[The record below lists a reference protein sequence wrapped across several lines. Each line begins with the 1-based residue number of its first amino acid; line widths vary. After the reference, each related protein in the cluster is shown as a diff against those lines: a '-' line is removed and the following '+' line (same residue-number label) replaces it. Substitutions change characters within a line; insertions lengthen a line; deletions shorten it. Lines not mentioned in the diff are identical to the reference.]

1 MPALALPSSEDTFA
15 EAACG
20 LMTTDTGGRI
30 LRANRTILAWLGYT
44 EAEMTAGMRLQD
56 LLSVGGRV
64 FHQTHCAPLLQLQ
77 GSVSEVQVDL
87 VCKDRSRVPA
97 LLNIARRRAGVGFV
111 DQVAVFIA
119 NDRRAYERELLRA
132 RAAAEA
138 ALAAQSGAEAK
149 LREANQQ
156 LSLADRRKDEFL
168 ATLAHELRNPLAPM
182 RSGADLLK
190 MTMGANAPH
199 QRIVDM
205 FDRQL
210 RQMSHLV
217 DDLMEVARISQGKLV
232 LRIEPVCLGEI
243 VRAAVAD
250 LQAQIGAA
258 GHALT
263 LALPATPV
271 SVRGDPTRLTQ
282 MLVNLLTNACK
293 YTPPGGRI
301 ALALREEDGEAVIA
315 ISDSG
320 IGIPPEALESVFEM
334 FSQLEPALKRAH
346 GGLGIGLAL
355 VKGLVALHQGS
366 VRADSAGAGQGS
378 TFTVRLPL
386 APHAASSAH
395 QGQEQ
400 APRNAAP
407 LQVLV
412 VDDNRDA
419 AEMLT
424 AVLDLNGYRTAV
436 AYCGEQ
442 ATGYLR
448 AHAAQAC
455 ILDIGLPDI
464 DGYEL
469 ARRIRAMPLEKQPVL
484 IALTGWGQP
493 SDVDAAIAAGFDHH
507 LSKPVEFAAVQRLLA
522 GLEAA

>member
-1 MPALALPSSEDTFA
+1 MPALALPSPEDSFA

-30 LRANRTILAWLGYT
+30 VRANRTILAWLGYT
-44 EAEMTAGMRLQD
+44 DAELTAGMRLQD
-56 LLSVGGRV
+56 LLSMGGRV

-97 LLNIARRRAGVGFV
+97 LLNIARRRAGAGFV

-132 RAAAEA
+132 RTAAEA

-190 MTMGANAPH
+190 MTMAPDAPH

-232 LRIEPVCLGEI
+232 LRLEPVCLGEI
-243 VRAAVAD
+243 VQAAVAD

-263 LALPATPV
+263 LALPPTPV
-271 SVRGDPTRLTQ
+271 TVLGDPTRLTQ

-301 ALALREEDGEAVIA
+301 ALVLREEDGQAVIA

-386 APHAASSAH
+386 ARHAASRAH
-395 QGQEQ
+395 DAE
-400 APRNAAP
+400 APRNAGA

-464 DGYEL
+464 TGYDL

-493 SDVDAAIAAGFDHH
+493 ADVDAAIAAGFDQH

>member
-1 MPALALPSSEDTFA
+1 MPALPAPDDAFA
-15 EAACG
+15 DAACG
-20 LMTTDTGGRI
+20 LMLTDTGGRI
-30 LRANRTILAWLGYT
+30 LRTNRTLPAWLGYND
-44 EAEMTAGMRLQD
+44 AEMTGGMRLQD

-87 VCKDRSRVPA
+87 VRKDRSRVPA
-97 LLNIARRRAGVGFV
+97 LLNIARRRAGDGLV
-111 DQVAVFIA
+111 DQVAIFIA

-132 RAAAEA
+132 RSAAEA
-138 ALAAQSGAEAK
+138 ALAAQTGAEAK
-149 LREANQQ
+149 LREANEQ

-190 MTMGANAPH
+190 MTMAADSPH

-210 RQMSHLV
+210 RHMSHLV

-232 LRIEPVCLGEI
+232 LRIEPVCLGDI
-243 VRAAVAD
+243 VQAAVAD
-250 LQAQIGAA
+250 IQAQVDAA
-258 GHALT
+258 GHV
-263 LALPATPV
+263 LALSLPARPL
-271 SVRGDPTRLTQ
+271 SVQGDPTRLAQ

-301 ALALREEDGEAVIA
+301 GLALSEDDGAAVIA
-315 ISDSG
+315 VSDSG

-355 VKGLVALHQGS
+355 VKGLVELHHGTVS
-366 VRADSAGAGQGS
+366 ASSAGAGTGS

-386 APHAASSAH
+386 SQQAAPATPCGAGAAAS
-395 QGQEQ
+395 G
-400 APRNAAP
+400 AP
-407 LQVLV
+407 LQLLV
-412 VDDNRDA
+412 VDDNCDA
-419 AEMLT
+419 AQMLT
-424 AVLDLNGYRTAV
+424 SVLDLSGYQTAV
-436 AYCGEQ
+436 AHCGEQ
-442 ATGYLR
+442 AAGYLL
-448 AHAAQAC
+448 AHPVQAC

-469 ARRIRAMPLEKQPVL
+469 ARRIRAMPLARQPLL

-507 LSKPVEFAAVQRLLA
+507 LSKPVEFAALQRLLA
-522 GLEAA
+522 GVEAG

>member
-1 MPALALPSSEDTFA
+1 MPGPALPAPEDLFA
-15 EAACG
+15 QAACG
-20 LMTTDTGGRI
+20 LMLTDVGGNI
-30 LRANRTILAWLGYT
+30 LRANQTLLAWLGYS

-87 VCKDRSRVPA
+87 VRKDRSRVPA
-97 LLNIARRRAGVGFV
+97 LLNIARSGAGDGML

-132 RAAAEA
+132 RSAAEA
-138 ALAAQSGAEAK
+138 ALAAQTGAETM
-149 LREANQQ
+149 LRQANEQ

-182 RSGADLLK
+182 RSGVDLLK
-190 MTMGANAPH
+190 MNMRDDAPH
-199 QRIVDM
+199 RRIVDM

-232 LRIEPVCLGEI
+232 LRTEPVRLNDIVQAALG
-243 VRAAVAD
+243 D
-250 LQAQIGAA
+250 MHAQIAAA

-263 LALPATPV
+263 VNLPAQPL
-271 SVRGDPTRLTQ
+271 SAQGDPTRLTQ

-293 YTPPGGRI
+293 YTPAGGRI
-301 ALALREEDGEAVIA
+301 ALDMRDDAGMAVIT

-320 IGIPPEALESVFEM
+320 IGIPREALERVFEM
-334 FSQLEPALKRAH
+334 FSQLEPALQRAH

-355 VKGLVALHQGS
+355 VKGLAQLHGGS
-366 VRADSAGAGQGS
+366 IRADSAGPGQGS

-386 APHAASSAH
+386 VAPAPATPHAPVAARA
-395 QGQEQ
+395 G
-400 APRNAAP
+400 AP
-407 LQVLV
+407 LPVLV

-419 AEMLT
+419 AQMLK
-424 AVLDLNGYRTAV
+424 AMLDLSGYPTSV
-436 AYCGEQ
+436 AFCGED
-442 ATGYLR
+442 ATRYVQT
-448 AHAAQAC
+448 HAPQAC
-455 ILDIGLPDI
+455 VMDIGLPDI
-464 DGYEL
+464 NGYEL
-469 ARRIRAMPLEKQPVL
+469 ARRIRAMPLARQPIL

-493 SDVDAAIAAGFDHH
+493 ADIDAALAAGFDHH
-507 LSKPVEFAAVQRLLA
+507 LAKPVEFATLQQLLA
-522 GLEAA
+522 EVAPG

>member
-1 MPALALPSSEDTFA
+1 MPALVLPSPQDTFDD
-15 EAACG
+15 AACG

-30 LRANRTILAWLGYT
+30 LRANRTILAWLGFT
-44 EAEMTAGMRLQD
+44 EAEMTSGMRLQD

-87 VCKDRSRVPA
+87 VRKDRSRVPA
-97 LLNIARRRAGVGFV
+97 LINIARRRAGVGFV
-111 DQVAVFIA
+111 DQVAIFIA

-149 LREANQQ
+149 LREANEQ

-182 RSGADLLK
+182 RSGVDLLK
-190 MTMGANAPH
+190 MTMGGNAPH
-199 QRIVDM
+199 RRMVDM

-210 RQMSHLV
+210 RHMSHLV
-217 DDLMEVARISQGKLV
+217 DDLMEAARISQGKLV
-232 LRIEPVCLGEI
+232 LRLEPVRLGEI
-243 VRAAVAD
+243 VQAAVAD
-250 LQAQIGAA
+250 LQARIDAA

-263 LALPATPV
+263 LAVPAAPLTV
-271 SVRGDPTRLTQ
+271 QGDPTRLTQ

-293 YTPPGGRI
+293 YTPPGGRL
-301 ALALREEDGEAVIA
+301 ALELREEDGAAVIA

-320 IGIPPEALESVFEM
+320 IGIPPEALESVFHM
-334 FSQLEPALKRAH
+334 FSQLEPALKRSH

-355 VKGLVALHQGS
+355 VKGLVELHQGS
-366 VRADSAGAGQGS
+366 ICAASAGPGQGS

-386 APHAASSAH
+386 APQAAPIAPTAA
-395 QGQEQ
+395 E
-400 APRNAAP
+400 APRHGAA

-419 AEMLT
+419 AQMLT

-436 AYCGEQ
+436 AHCGEQ
-442 ATGYLR
+442 AAGYLQE
-448 AHAAQAC
+448 HAAQAC

-464 DGYEL
+464 SGYEL

-507 LSKPVEFAAVQRLLA
+507 LSKPVEFAAVQRLLT
-522 GLEAA
+522 GLEAS

>member
-1 MPALALPSSEDTFA
+1 MPALALPSPEDMFD

-44 EAEMTAGMRLQD
+44 EADMTAGMRLQD

-87 VCKDRSRVPA
+87 VRKDRSRAPA

-111 DQVAVFIA
+111 DQVAIFIA

-138 ALAAQSGAEAK
+138 ALAAQSGAEAR

-190 MTMGANAPH
+190 MTMSGNAPH

-232 LRIEPVCLGEI
+232 LRLEPVCLREI
-243 VRAAVAD
+243 VQAAVAD
-250 LQAQIGAA
+250 LQTQIGAA

-263 LALPATPV
+263 LALPATPLT
-271 SVRGDPTRLTQ
+271 VRGDPTRLTQ

-301 ALALREEDGEAVIA
+301 ALELREDDGAAVIA

-320 IGIPPEALESVFEM
+320 IGIPSEALESVFEM

-355 VKGLVALHQGS
+355 VKGLVELHQGS
-366 VRADSAGAGQGS
+366 VRAASAGPGQGS

-386 APHAASSAH
+386 AHQAASAAH
-395 QGQEQ
+395 GEQ
-400 APRNAAP
+400 APRTATP
-407 LQVLV
+407 LRVLV

-436 AYCGEQ
+436 AHCGEQ

-448 AHAAQAC
+448 AHRAQAC

-507 LSKPVEFAAVQRLLA
+507 LSKPVEFAAVQRLLD

>member
-1 MPALALPSSEDTFA
+1 MQALPAPEDTFA
-15 EAACG
+15 DAACG
-20 LMTTDTGGRI
+20 LMLTDTAGTI
-30 LRANRTILAWLGYT
+30 LRSNRTLPDWLGYT
-44 EAEMTAGMRLQD
+44 EAELTGGMRLQD
-56 LLSVGGRV
+56 LLSVGGRL

-87 VCKDRSRVPA
+87 LRKDRSRVPA
-97 LLNIARRRAGVGFV
+97 LINIARRRTGDGLV
-111 DQVAVFIA
+111 DQVAIFIA

-149 LREANQQ
+149 LREANEQ

-182 RSGADLLK
+182 RSGADLMK
-190 MTMGANAPH
+190 MTMAADAP
-199 QRIVDM
+199 QRRIVDM

-210 RQMSHLV
+210 RHMSHLV

-232 LRIEPVCLGEI
+232 LRCEPVCLGQI
-243 VRAAVAD
+243 AQAAVAD
-250 LQAQIGAA
+250 IGAQVGAA
-258 GHALT
+258 GHVLT
-263 LALPATPV
+263 VTVPAAPLTV
-271 SVRGDPTRLTQ
+271 HGDPTRLAQ

-301 ALALREEDGEAVIA
+301 GLDLREDDGAAVIA
-315 ISDSG
+315 VSDSG
-320 IGIPPEALESVFEM
+320 IGIPPEALERVFEM

-355 VKGLVALHQGS
+355 VKGLVELHHGT
-366 VRADSAGAGQGS
+366 VRASSAGPGNGS

-386 APHAASSAH
+386 ASQAAT
-395 QGQEQ
+395 
-400 APRNAAP
+400 AAP
-407 LQVLV
+407 ARDAMAERSGAALQVLV

-419 AEMLT
+419 AQMLA
-424 AVLDLNGYRTAV
+424 AVLDLSGYRSAI
-436 AYCGEQ
+436 AHCGEQ
-442 ATGYLR
+442 AAGYLC
-448 AHAAQAC
+448 AHPVHAC

-464 DGYEL
+464 DGYAL
-469 ARRIRAMPLEKQPVL
+469 ARRIRAMPLDRQPLL

-493 SDVDAAIAAGFDHH
+493 SDVDAALAAGFDHH
-507 LSKPVEFAAVQRLLA
+507 LSKPVELPALQQLLA
-522 GLEAA
+522 GAGTG

>member
-1 MPALALPSSEDTFA
+1 MSERDFILEQEAFA
-15 EAACG
+15 DAACG
-20 LMTTDTGGRI
+20 LMITDTGGAI
-30 LRANRTILAWLGYT
+30 LRTNRTLLAWLGYSD
-44 EAEMTAGMRLQD
+44 AEMTSGMRLQD
-56 LLSVGGRV
+56 LLSVGGRL

-87 VCKDRSRVPA
+87 VRKDRSRVPA
-97 LLNIARRRAGVGFV
+97 LLNIARRRAGDGCI
-111 DQVAVFIA
+111 DQVAMFIA

-132 RAAAEA
+132 RAAAET
-138 ALAAQSGAEAK
+138 ALAAQTGAEAK

-210 RQMSHLV
+210 RHMSHLV

-232 LRIEPVCLGEI
+232 LRTEPVCLGD
-243 VRAAVAD
+243 VVQAAVAD
-250 LQAQIGAA
+250 IQAQVGAA

-263 LALPATPV
+263 LALPERPLFV
-271 SVRGDPTRLTQ
+271 QGDPTRLAQ

-293 YTPPGGRI
+293 YTPHGGRI
-301 ALALREEDGEAVIA
+301 ALALREDDGAAVIA
-315 ISDSG
+315 VSDSG
-320 IGIPPEALESVFEM
+320 IGIPPEALESVFGM
-334 FSQLEPALKRAH
+334 FSQLQPALKRAD

-355 VKGLVALHQGS
+355 VRGLVELHQGS
-366 VRADSAGAGQGS
+366 VCASSAGAGKGS

-386 APHAASSAH
+386 SQQAAGAATR
-395 QGQEQ
+395 GE
-400 APRNAAP
+400 AAP
-407 LQVLV
+407 ASGAALQLLV

-419 AEMLT
+419 AQMLT

-436 AYCGEQ
+436 AHCGEQ
-442 ATGYLR
+442 AADYLQ
-448 AHAAQAC
+448 AHAVHAC

-464 DGYEL
+464 DGYAL
-469 ARRIRAMPLEKQPVL
+469 ARRIRTMPLARQPLL

-507 LSKPVEFAAVQRLLA
+507 LSKPVEAAALQRLLA
-522 GLEAA
+522 GVATG